1 MYKDGQERCSAPVS
15 CWKMGIQMA
24 VISSGM
30 YLREKIV
37 RQGFFT

>member
-1 MYKDGQERCSAPVS
+1 
-15 CWKMGIQMA
+15 MGIQMA

-37 RQGFFT
+37 RQGFFTWTWQQS